1 MSGRTFVKVALV
13 GVCAVS
19 LSGCMA
25 VPAMMGMGMGG
36 MGGQPQQPQAQN
48 DSGVGS
54 AAGQVA
60 GSQMSDQVPFG
71 AELGGFVGRRTE
83 KTVRGSGQPKA
94 QAQQAG
100 ATQTP

>member
-1 MSGRTFVKVALV
+1 MSGRTFVTTVLV
-13 GVCAVS
+13 GACAVS

-48 DSGVGS
+48 DSGVGG
-54 AAGQVA
+54 AAGSVA

-71 AELGGFVGRRTE
+71 SELGGFVGRRTE
-83 KTVRGSGQPKA
+83 RTVRGSGQQ
-94 QAQQAG
+94 QAQPAG